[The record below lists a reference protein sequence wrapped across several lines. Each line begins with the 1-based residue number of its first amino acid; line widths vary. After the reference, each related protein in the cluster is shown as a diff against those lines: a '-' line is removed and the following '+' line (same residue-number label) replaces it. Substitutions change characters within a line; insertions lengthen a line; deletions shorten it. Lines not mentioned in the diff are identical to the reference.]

1 MSDCALAGRCGG
13 CPWISR
19 PLDAQR
25 AAKLEALRARAAA
38 RGLDPALFAGL
49 QLLDI
54 GPSGQRDRMDASLR
68 QGSAGPVIGLYD
80 VDHDELLDVEVC
92 PQQSAALAP
101 AWAALRADPPPM
113 ARASLRLRVAPDGA
127 WGLWIDAANAD
138 IGALLDEGAWLRRAA
153 ARFEIAVGQRHKALL
168 LDRPR
173 PRLGPPALGPW
184 FESRLAGAEPERVPL
199 YGPVGGFSQPGV
211 RGNAALVAEV
221 ARLAL
226 RTGARRWLELG
237 AGNGNLSS
245 ALLRVGAAV
254 VAVEP
259 DPLAAAGLERMAEA
273 QGWADRLR
281 RAPASLSRD
290 DAALRALISDA
301 EAILVDPPRSGMGAL
316 PAALA
321 AAPGPRWLLSVSC
334 HADSFVDDL
343 AALIAGGWA
352 LRAASGL
359 DQFPQS
365 PHAEWMALLERA
377 PAGAP

>member
-1 MSDCALAGRCGG
+1 MVSPCALAGRCGG
-13 CPWISR
+13 CPWIMR
-19 PLDAQR
+19 PLSEQR
-25 AAKLEALRARAAA
+25 EAKLRALLARAAE
-38 RGLDPALFAGL
+38 RGLDLGPLAALRL
-49 QLLDI
+49 IDL

-68 QGSAGPVIGLYD
+68 GSPEGTVIGLYD
-80 VDHDELLDVEVC
+80 VNHSELLDVDRC

-113 ARASLRLRVAPDGA
+113 TRASLRLRVAPDGA

-153 ARFEIAVGQRHKALL
+153 ERFEIAIGQRHKALL

-173 PRLGPPALGPW
+173 PRLGPPALGAW
-184 FESRLAGAEPERVPL
+184 FESRLAGATPERVAL

-211 RGNAALVAEV
+211 VSNAALVAEV
-221 ARLAL
+221 ARLAA
-226 RTGARRWLELG
+226 RTGAERWLELG
-237 AGNGNLSS
+237 AGNGNLTS
-245 ALLRVGAAV
+245 ALLRQGATV

-259 DPLAAAGLERMAEA
+259 DPLAATGLARMAEA
-273 QGWADRLR
+273 QGWGDRLR
-281 RAPASLSRD
+281 RATASLSRD
-290 DAALRALISDA
+290 EPALRALIGDA

-316 PAALA
+316 PGALA

-343 AALIAGGWA
+343 AALVAEGWV
-352 LRAASGL
+352 LREASGL

-365 PHAEWMALLERA
+365 PHAEWIALLERS
-377 PAGAP
+377 P